1 MKEYGF
7 NTTLLHGSE
16 DTNPHGATQ
25 VPIYQSS
32 AFRHDTAEELE
43 KIFANKKAGYSYTR
57 INNPT
62 IESFE
67 RRMTKLEGGIG
78 SVACSSGMA
87 ALTMALMNILQNGD
101 HVVAAAGLYG
111 GTVEL
116 LDELKAYGITT
127 TYVQDNT
134 PQAFEAA
141 ITPSTRAV
149 FAETIGNP
157 KLDVTDIEAV
167 AEVAHR
173 HEIPFLVDNTV
184 ATPYLINPL
193 KLGADVVIHSSSKYI
208 NGSSDA
214 ISGILVSSGRFKWD
228 VLKYPGMAE
237 FRKFGPFAYLAK
249 LRNGLFRSMGAC
261 LAPQNAFLN
270 NLGLET
276 LGLRMQRHCSNA
288 MELAE
293 FLNSLGH
300 GITVSYPGL
309 KEHPYHEIAAKQFH
323 GGFGAIITLR
333 TGSKERAFRILNEL
347 KIPWLVSNIGDTKT
361 LAIHPASTIAAHLSK
376 EEQELSGVYDDMIRI
391 SVGIEDIEDL
401 KEDFRRVIEGD
412 DENGKS

>member
-1 MKEYGF
+1 MREYGF

-16 DTNPHGATQ
+16 DKNPFGATQ

-32 AFRHDTAEELE
+32 AFRHDSAEELE
-43 KIFANKKAGYSYTR
+43 KIFANKTVGYSYTR

-78 SVACSSGMA
+78 SVATSSGMS
-87 ALTMALMNILQNGD
+87 ALHNALMNILRNGD
-101 HVVAAAGLYG
+101 HIVAAAGLYG

-116 LDELKAYGITT
+116 LEELQAYGIRT
-127 TYVQDNT
+127 TYVKENS
-134 PQAFEAA
+134 PEAFQEA
-141 ITPSTRAV
+141 ILPETRAV
-149 FAETIGNP
+149 FAETISNP
-157 KLDVTDIEAV
+157 KLDVTDIRGV
-167 AEVAHR
+167 AEVAHKNG
-173 HEIPFLVDNTV
+173 IPFLIDKTV
-184 ATPYLINPL
+184 ATPYLVNPL

-214 ISGILVSSGRFKWD
+214 ISGILISGGSFKWD
-228 VLKYPGMAE
+228 KEKYPGMVP
-237 FRKFGPFAYLAK
+237 FLKYGSFAYLAK
-249 LRNGLFRSMGAC
+249 LRNGLFRSTGSC

-276 LGLRMQRHCSNA
+276 LGLRMRCHCSNA

-293 FLNSLGH
+293 FLKELGH

-309 KEHPYHEIAAKQFH
+309 KDHPYHKIAAEQFH

-347 KIPWLVSNIGDTKT
+347 KIPWMVSNIGDTKT
-361 LAIHPASTIAAHLSK
+361 LVIHPSSTIAAHLS
-376 EEQELSGVYDDMIRI
+376 EEEKNLSGVYDDMIRI

-401 KEDFRRVIEGD
+401 KQDFKRVIEG
-412 DENGKS
+412 E

>member
-1 MKEYGF
+1 MREYGF

-16 DTNPHGATQ
+16 DKNPFGATQ

-32 AFRHDTAEELE
+32 AFRHDSAEELE
-43 KIFANKKAGYSYTR
+43 KIFANKTVGYSYTR

-78 SVACSSGMA
+78 SVATSSGMS
-87 ALTMALMNILQNGD
+87 ALHNALMNILRNGD
-101 HVVAAAGLYG
+101 HIVAAAGLYG

-116 LDELKAYGITT
+116 LEELQAY
-127 TYVQDNT
+127 YVKENS
-134 PQAFEAA
+134 PEAFQEV
-141 ITPSTRAV
+141 ILPETRAV
-149 FAETIGNP
+149 FAETISNP
-157 KLDVTDIEAV
+157 KLDVTDIRGV
-167 AEVAHR
+167 AEVAHKNG
-173 HEIPFLVDNTV
+173 IPFLIDNTV
-184 ATPYLINPL
+184 ATPYLVNPL

-214 ISGILVSSGRFKWD
+214 ISGILISGGSFKWD
-228 VLKYPGMAE
+228 KEKYPGMVP
-237 FRKFGPFAYLAK
+237 FLKYGCFAYLAK
-249 LRNGLFRSMGAC
+249 LRNGLFRSTGSC

-276 LGLRMQRHCSNA
+276 LGLRMRCHCSNA

-293 FLNSLGH
+293 FLKELGH

-309 KEHPYHEIAAKQFH
+309 KDHPYHKIAAEQFH

-347 KIPWLVSNIGDTKT
+347 KFPWMVSNIGDTKT
-361 LAIHPASTIAAHLSK
+361 LVIHPSSTIAAHLS
-376 EEQELSGVYDDMIRI
+376 EEEKNLSGVYDDMIRI

-401 KEDFRRVIEGD
+401 KQDFKRVIEG
-412 DENGKS
+412 E

>member
-16 DTNPHGATQ
+16 DSNPHGATQ

-43 KIFANKKAGYSYTR
+43 KIFANKCAGYSYTR

-67 RRMTKLEGGIG
+67 KRMTKLEGGVG

-87 ALTMALMNILQNGD
+87 ALTMALMNILRNGD

-127 TYVQDNT
+127 TYVKENT
-134 PQAFEAA
+134 PDAFEKT
-141 ITPSTRAV
+141 IMPETRAV

-157 KLDVTDIEAV
+157 KLDVTDIEGV
-167 AEVAHR
+167 AEIAHK
-173 HEIPFLVDNTV
+173 HGLPFLVDNTV
-184 ATPYLINPL
+184 ATPYLIQPL
-193 KLGADVVIHSSSKYI
+193 RLGADVVIHSSSKYI

-214 ISGILVSSGRFKWD
+214 ISGVLVSGGKFKWD
-228 VLKYPGMAE
+228 PEKYPAMAE
-237 FRKFGPFAYLAK
+237 FKKFGPFAYLAK

-293 FLNSLGH
+293 FLNGLGH
-300 GITVSYPGL
+300 GVTVSYPGL
-309 KEHPYHEIAAKQFH
+309 EEHPYHEIAAKQFH

-333 TGSKERAFRILNEL
+333 TGSKERAFQILNEL
-347 KIPWLVSNIGDTKT
+347 KLPWLVSNIGDTKT
-361 LAIHPASTIAAHLSK
+361 LVIHPSSTIAAHLSN
-376 EEQELSGVYDDMIRI
+376 EEKELSGVYDDMIRL

-401 KEDFRRVIEGD
+401 KEDFRRVIEG
-412 DENGKS
+412 E